1 MSIEMI
7 LFDLDGTLLPMDQRA
22 FMKDY
27 FGRLARKLAPR
38 GYDPGEL
45 IDAIWAGTADMVAN
59 DGTVLNETRFWN
71 RFEAIFG
78 ERVRADLPLFDEF
91 YREEFDEIQAS
102 CGYNPQAA
110 KTVRALREMGFRVS
124 LATNPLFPAMATESR
139 VRWAGLDVG
148 EFELYTTYE
157 NTGFCKPNP
166 AYYRDVCRRVGVDPS
181 HCLMVGNDVT
191 EDMIA
196 ETLGMKVFLLTDCL
210 INKEDVDISRYPRGG
225 FAELMRY
232 ARTLPR

>member
-7 LFDLDGTLLPMDQRA
+7 LFDLDGTLLPMDQNA

-27 FGRLARKLAPR
+27 FGRLAHKLAPR
-38 GYDPGEL
+38 DYDPGEL
-45 IDAIWAGTADMVAN
+45 IDAIWAGTADMVKN

-78 ERVRADLPLFDEF
+78 DRVKDDITLFDEF
-91 YREEFDEIQAS
+91 YREEFDKVQAS

-110 KTVRALREMGFRVS
+110 QTVRASKEMGFRVA

-139 VRWAGLDVG
+139 TRWAGLDVG

-157 NTGFCKPNP
+157 NTGYCKPNP
-166 AYYRDVCRRVGVDPS
+166 DYYRDVCQRLRIEPEK
-181 HCLMVGNDVT
+181 CLMVGNDVS

-196 ETLGMKVFLLTDCL
+196 KTLGMKVFLLTDCL
-210 INKEDVDISRYPRGG
+210 INKHEKDISCYPRGG
-225 FAELMRY
+225 FDELMAFVR
-232 ARTLPR
+232 AL